1 MKLQRTFA
9 GHTDSS
15 AAQCY
20 VNSCHEIG
28 HLERKTSTYSL
39 CKLVRLYYCV
49 RYEMLVG
56 VLVKIQIFWNMTLC
70 RVVNS
75 Y

>member
-9 GHTDSS
+9 GHADFY

-20 VNSCHEIG
+20 VTSCHEIG
-28 HLERKTSTYSL
+28 HLERKTSTCSL
-39 CKLVRLYYCV
+39 CKLVQLYYCV
-49 RYEMLVG
+49 RYEMLIG
-56 VLVKIQIFWNMTLC
+56 MLVKIQIFWDIMLC
-70 RVVNS
+70 RLVSN